1 MSEVTVL
8 RSVKAVTVSS
18 YLSMF
23 FLGVSV
29 SLVGA
34 AARNIGLSPYQI
46 GLLIAVQQVGF
57 ILSLSLSGALSDMV
71 EKPKIL
77 LVGSLVLGFSFLTF
91 YRSELFW
98 INLVIMF
105 GIGAG
110 MATYEGVTD
119 AMLLD
124 IHPERQSLHINVNHF
139 FVTLGAIMITGYLL
153 FLQINWRQ
161 SVIQS
166 GIVVL
171 LLAAFFGL
179 TKLENKPIR
188 ADRYLKRLQILTRE
202 RILIVLYIAA
212 ALAVG
217 VELGSIGILTTFLME
232 LRGFSQVT
240 SKVGLLVFL
249 GGIATGRIFL
259 GFFTR
264 KDQIL
269 QYILVLF
276 GLSFLFFTGLYF
288 LNLGGLTYIAVYLA
302 GISLSA
308 LLPLILT
315 LAGLLYPDIAGTV
328 LGTIK
333 VAAGLGGILLPF
345 FMSLIANSASL
356 QMSLLVLPVASLLSL
371 FMLFLEIRHIKS
383 FEPGGD
389 QNAGQAYPRYRAH

>member
-1 MSEVTVL
+1 VL

-29 SLVGA
+29 SLIGA

-57 ILSLSLSGALSDMV
+57 ILSVSLSGALSDLV

-98 INLVIMF
+98 VNLVIMF
-105 GIGAG
+105 LIGAG
-110 MATYEGVTD
+110 TATYEGVTD

-124 IHPERQSLHINVNHF
+124 IHTERQSLHINVNHF
-139 FVTLGAIMITGYLL
+139 FVTFGSIMITVYLL
-153 FLQINWRQ
+153 FLEMDWRQ

-171 LLAAFFGL
+171 LLAVLFGL
-179 TKLENKPIR
+179 TKLENKQTR
-188 ADRYLKRLQILTRE
+188 ADRYLKRLQILAQE
-202 RILIVLYIAA
+202 RILVVVYIAA

-217 VELGSIGILTTFLME
+217 VELGSISILTTFLME
-232 LRGFSQVT
+232 LRGFSQLT
-240 SKVGLLVFL
+240 SKVGLIVFL
-249 GGIATGRIFL
+249 SGMATGRLFL
-259 GFFTR
+259 GFFTQ
-264 KDQIL
+264 KEQIS
-269 QYILVLF
+269 QYILALF

-288 LNLGGLTYIAVYLA
+288 LNLGGLAYIAIYLA

-308 LLPLILT
+308 LLPLMIT
-315 LAGLLYPDIAGTV
+315 LAGLLYQDMAGTV
-328 LGTIK
+328 LGIIK

-345 FMSLIANSASL
+345 LMSLIAKSVSL
-356 QMSLLVLPVASLLSL
+356 QVSLLVFPIALLLS
-371 FMLFLEIRHIKS
+371 FAMLFLERGHIES
-383 FEPGGD
+383 FETAPALEAVD
-389 QNAGQAYPRYRAH
+389 